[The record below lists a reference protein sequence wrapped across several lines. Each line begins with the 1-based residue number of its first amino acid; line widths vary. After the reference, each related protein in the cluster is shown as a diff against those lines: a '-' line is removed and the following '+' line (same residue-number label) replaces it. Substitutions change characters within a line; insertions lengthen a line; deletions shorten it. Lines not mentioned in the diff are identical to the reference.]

1 MAVEGSTSGGGSDD
15 GGLLDFVRKKG
26 AKKVAGKVAAKGA
39 IKGAAGTAA
48 KGAGVAA
55 GTAAA
60 VVAGVGLL
68 SSALGEGAFQL
79 RKIGKGLE
87 GGAKKRYE
95 EKSFIDPRKP
105 IDWLLYQGARFINH
119 SLNGLG
125 VLLDIVGAPFRYAI
139 ELINFGIMSILG
151 DTEGIKRQRKNLAKF
166 DARVREGIRQ
176 LLNVAT
182 LGFGFKEKGSFG
194 NLFGDEAATKEMVK
208 KMQEGG
214 GVTPG
219 RKPVTRTIER
229 TKKKP
234 KKFFL
239 KKPTKRT
246 VKNPPKDGNG
256 ESDRAWW
263 DFLGWDGTGSEKTKM
278 GEGGKQL
285 VTKIADVDKEFAKN
299 DFFGPII
306 TATSKIILGEK
317 PDSTDFNNVGRG
329 INLLIN
335 EGLGDER
342 IAKGMIGYQ
351 SGGVVDTPP
360 PFLDVESWVQESFK
374 KASNKV
380 SETKPSST
388 TSFGTT
394 AGPGTRAGE
403 RDSATGELVPG
414 TETGMVTALG
424 SGGGSLKDMSDQDFS
439 DLAFIVSHEA
449 LRKTDDEYAV
459 AAAVLN
465 RVADPRYPN
474 TIMGVGTAPGQFE
487 AVFSGKAYRDE
498 GSC

>member
-1 MAVEGSTSGGGSDD
+1 
-15 GGLLDFVRKKG
+15 
-26 AKKVAGKVAAKGA
+26 
-39 IKGAAGTAA
+39 
-48 KGAGVAA
+48 
-55 GTAAA
+55 
-60 VVAGVGLL
+60 
-68 SSALGEGAFQL
+68 
-79 RKIGKGLE
+79 
-87 GGAKKRYE
+87 
-95 EKSFIDPRKP
+95 
-105 IDWLLYQGARFINH
+105 
-119 SLNGLG
+119 
-125 VLLDIVGAPFRYAI
+125 
-139 ELINFGIMSILG
+139 MSILG

-219 RKPVTRTIER
+219 RKPVTRTIQR

-263 DFLGWDGTGSEKTKM
+263 DFLGWAGTGSEKTKM

-335 EGLGDER
+335 EDLVMK

-388 TSFGTT
+388 TSFGNLRWTWYS
-394 AGPGTRAGE
+394 R
-403 RDSATGELVPG
+403 RRKRFCHWCI
-414 TETGMVTALG
+414 G
-424 SGGGSLKDMSDQDFS
+424 SW
-439 DLAFIVSHEA
+439 
-449 LRKTDDEYAV
+449 
-459 AAAVLN
+459 N
-465 RVADPRYPN
+465 
-474 TIMGVGTAPGQFE
+474 
-487 AVFSGKAYRDE
+487 
-498 GSC
+498 